1 MAILSRPI
9 VPDGSLSQVFPLR
22 KEGKSRNP
30 AMVAAWTLAAQKIVP
45 GLTLALQNPK
55 SGLEFELPMSI
66 DRQEKLGNAVR
77 HYVPHLL
84 AVFVAVLFL
93 HDVFGTHGF
102 VAMHR
107 KQQEIQKVKT
117 DLERLNNE
125 NSGLEQDV
133 KNLKTDPHTIE
144 KIAREEL
151 GQARPGEV
159 IIKLPAPP
167 PSDSQPTK
175 P

>member
-1 MAILSRPI
+1 MTA
-9 VPDGSLSQVFPLR
+9 SLSGISLR
-22 KEGKSRNP
+22 KEGKSRDP
-30 AMVAAWTLAAQKIVP
+30 AMVAAWTLPMQKVVC
-45 GLTLALQNPK
+45 GLTLVPQSSK
-55 SGLEFELPMSI
+55 SELEFELPMNL
-66 DRQEKLGNAVR
+66 DLQEKRSVVR

-102 VAMHR
+102 AAMHR

-117 DLERLNNE
+117 DLDRLTKE
-125 NSGLEQDV
+125 NSDLEQDV

-167 PSDSQPTK
+167 PSDSQPPK

>member
-1 MAILSRPI
+1 LLP
-9 VPDGSLSQVFPLR
+9 
-22 KEGKSRNP
+22 
-30 AMVAAWTLAAQKIVP
+30 
-45 GLTLALQNPK
+45 QN
-55 SGLEFELPMSI
+55 STSELEFELPMTV
-66 DRQEKLGNAVR
+66 DLQQKLGNVAR

-84 AVFVAVLFL
+84 AVFVAFLFL

-107 KQQEIQKVKT
+107 KQREIQKVKT
-117 DLERLNNE
+117 DLDRLNKE
-125 NSGLEQDV
+125 NSDLEQDV

-167 PSDSQPTK
+167 PTDSQATK

>member
-1 MAILSRPI
+1 M
-9 VPDGSLSQVFPLR
+9 
-22 KEGKSRNP
+22 
-30 AMVAAWTLAAQKIVP
+30 QKLLP
-45 GLTLALQNPK
+45 GLTLLSQNSK
-55 SGLEFELPMSI
+55 SELEFKLPMSV
-66 DRQEKLGNAVR
+66 QSQPEHSNGVR

-117 DLERLNNE
+117 DLDRLNKE

-167 PSDSQPTK
+167 PSDSQPAK

>member
-1 MAILSRPI
+1 
-9 VPDGSLSQVFPLR
+9 
-22 KEGKSRNP
+22 
-30 AMVAAWTLAAQKIVP
+30 MVAAWTLPTQKNLP
-45 GLTLALQNPK
+45 GFTLLPQTSQ
-55 SGLEFELPMSI
+55 SGLEFKLPMSVHT
-66 DRQEKLGNAVR
+66 RTKRNVVR

-84 AVFVAVLFL
+84 ALFVAVLFL

-102 VAMHR
+102 VAMRR
-107 KQQEIQKVKT
+107 KQQDIQKVKA
-117 DLERLNNE
+117 DLDRLNKE

-167 PSDSQPTK
+167 PSDSQPAK

>member
-1 MAILSRPI
+1 
-9 VPDGSLSQVFPLR
+9 
-22 KEGKSRNP
+22 
-30 AMVAAWTLAAQKIVP
+30 VAAWTPAVQKVVYRP
-45 GLTLALQNPK
+45 TLLPQNSK
-55 SGLEFELPMSI
+55 SGLEFELPMSV
-66 DRQEKLGNAVR
+66 DLQEKLSTAVR

-84 AVFVAVLFL
+84 ALFVAVLFL

-102 VAMHR
+102 MAMHR
-107 KQQEIQKVKT
+107 KQQEIQKVKA
-117 DLERLNNE
+117 DLDRLNKE
-125 NSGLEQDV
+125 NSDLEQDV

-167 PSDSQPTK
+167 PSDSQPSK

>member
-1 MAILSRPI
+1 
-9 VPDGSLSQVFPLR
+9 
-22 KEGKSRNP
+22 
-30 AMVAAWTLAAQKIVP
+30 MVAAWTLPMQKILP
-45 GLTLALQNPK
+45 GLSLLPQNSK
-55 SGLEFELPMSI
+55 SELEFEVPMNVDPQKRLSN
-66 DRQEKLGNAVR
+66 GAR

-117 DLERLNNE
+117 DLDRLDKE

-167 PSDSQPTK
+167 PSDSQPAK

>member
-1 MAILSRPI
+1 MTVPLSGISPAKGRQTPTM
-9 VPDGSLSQVFPLR
+9 
-22 KEGKSRNP
+22 P
-30 AMVAAWTLAAQKIVP
+30 AMVAAWTLAVQKVVY
-45 GLTLALQNPK
+45 GLTLVPQNSK
-55 SGLEFELPMSI
+55 SELEFELSMSVHL
-66 DRQEKLGNAVR
+66 QEKLRNAAH
-77 HYVPHLL
+77 HYLPHLL
-84 AVFVAVLFL
+84 AVFVTVLFL

-102 VAMHR
+102 VAMHH
-107 KQQEIQKVKT
+107 KQQEIQKVKA
-117 DLERLNNE
+117 DLDHLNKE
-125 NSGLEQDV
+125 NSDLEQDV

>member
-1 MAILSRPI
+1 MANLSRPI
-9 VPDGSLSQVFPLR
+9 VHDHLSQVFTLR
-22 KEGKSRNP
+22 KEGKCRYP
-30 AMVAAWTLAAQKIVP
+30 AMVAAWTLPSQKVAY
-45 GLTLALQNPK
+45 GLTLVAQNSK
-55 SGLEFELPMSI
+55 SELEFELPMSVHLK
-66 DRQEKLGNAVR
+66 EKRSIAR

-107 KQQEIQKVKT
+107 KQQEIQKVKA
-117 DLERLNNE
+117 DLDRLNKE
-125 NSGLEQDV
+125 NSDLEQDV

-167 PSDSQPTK
+167 PSDSQPTT

>member
-1 MAILSRPI
+1 
-9 VPDGSLSQVFPLR
+9 
-22 KEGKSRNP
+22 
-30 AMVAAWTLAAQKIVP
+30 MVAAWTRPSQKVACGATLVP
-45 GLTLALQNPK
+45 QNSK
-55 SGLEFELPMSI
+55 SGLEFELPMSVHL
-66 DRQEKLGNAVR
+66 QEKWSMAH

-84 AVFVAVLFL
+84 AVFVAVLLL

-107 KQQEIQKVKT
+107 KQQEIQKVKA
-117 DLERLNNE
+117 DLDRLNKE
-125 NSGLEQDV
+125 NSSLEQDV

>member
-1 MAILSRPI
+1 
-9 VPDGSLSQVFPLR
+9 
-22 KEGKSRNP
+22 
-30 AMVAAWTLAAQKIVP
+30 MVAAWTLPWQKVACGP
-45 GLTLALQNPK
+45 TLLPQN
-55 SGLEFELPMSI
+55 STSELEFELPMTV
-66 DRQEKLGNAVR
+66 DLQQKLRNVAR

-84 AVFVAVLFL
+84 AVFVAFLFL

-117 DLERLNNE
+117 DLDRLNKE
-125 NSGLEQDV
+125 NSDLELDV

-167 PSDSQPTK
+167 PTDSQATK

>member
-1 MAILSRPI
+1 
-9 VPDGSLSQVFPLR
+9 
-22 KEGKSRNP
+22 
-30 AMVAAWTLAAQKIVP
+30 MVAAWTLPIQKVVC
-45 GLTLALQNPK
+45 GLTLLPQNSK
-55 SGLEFELPMSI
+55 SELEFELPMSV
-66 DRQEKLGNAVR
+66 DLQEKSNVVR

-117 DLERLNNE
+117 DLDRLNKE
-125 NSGLEQDV
+125 NSDLEQDV
-133 KNLKTDPHTIE
+133 KNLKSDPHTIE

-167 PSDSQPTK
+167 PSDSPPPQP
-175 P
+175 

>member
-1 MAILSRPI
+1 
-9 VPDGSLSQVFPLR
+9 
-22 KEGKSRNP
+22 
-30 AMVAAWTLAAQKIVP
+30 MVAAWTLPSQKVACGSTLVP
-45 GLTLALQNPK
+45 QNSK
-55 SGLEFELPMSI
+55 SELEFELPMSVHL
-66 DRQEKLGNAVR
+66 QEQRSIAR

-107 KQQEIQKVKT
+107 KQQEIQKVKA
-117 DLERLNNE
+117 DLDRLNKE
-125 NSGLEQDV
+125 NSSLEQDV

>member
-1 MAILSRPI
+1 
-9 VPDGSLSQVFPLR
+9 
-22 KEGKSRNP
+22 
-30 AMVAAWTLAAQKIVP
+30 MVAAWTLPSQKVACGPTLVP
-45 GLTLALQNPK
+45 QNSK
-55 SGLEFELPMSI
+55 SELEFELPMSET
-66 DRQEKLGNAVR
+66 RSSAR

-107 KQQEIQKVKT
+107 KQQEIQKVKA
-117 DLERLNNE
+117 DLDRLNKE
-125 NSGLEQDV
+125 NSDLEQDV

-167 PSDSQPTK
+167 PSDSQLTK

>member
-1 MAILSRPI
+1 MKTDPHER
-9 VPDGSLSQVFPLR
+9 R
-22 KEGKSRNP
+22 KNH
-30 AMVAAWTLAAQKIVP
+30 A
-45 GLTLALQNPK
+45 
-55 SGLEFELPMSI
+55 
-66 DRQEKLGNAVR
+66 R

-84 AVFVAVLFL
+84 AIFVAVLFV

-102 VAMHR
+102 LAMHR
-107 KQQEIQKVKT
+107 KQREIQKVKT
-117 DLERLNNE
+117 EYERLNKE
-125 NSGLEQDV
+125 NSSLEQDV

-167 PSDSQPTK
+167 PTDSQPSK

>member
-1 MAILSRPI
+1 ML
-9 VPDGSLSQVFPLR
+9 
-22 KEGKSRNP
+22 
-30 AMVAAWTLAAQKIVP
+30 P
-45 GLTLALQNPK
+45 GLTLLTQI
-55 SGLEFELPMSI
+55 SSSELEFERPMSV
-66 DRQEKLGNAVR
+66 DPQMTKSNRVR
-77 HYVPHLL
+77 HYVPHVL

-102 VAMHR
+102 MAMHR
-107 KQQEIQKVKT
+107 KQQEIQRVKT
-117 DLERLNNE
+117 DLDRLNKE

-144 KIAREEL
+144 RIAREEL

-167 PSDSQPTK
+167 PSDSQPAK